1 MKRVIIS
8 SSMKSKANDTSISKV
23 TINCGMYGFPDLPL
37 DPPEDNSWDVLD
49 DECDVIEL
57 PFDIDIII
65 DTDGTWMYVDETFSW
80 AECKSRKDGDWY
92 TDDDYNVYIGDK
104 MDIVENVDELLEPL
118 LPSEPGPYHISGTAE
133 LVYLIDGIYIQEGN
147 YPDSDEGIGYSYIE
161 DICTDAAEVQFDSR
175 TSKITNFKI
184 TKQ

>member
-1 MKRVIIS
+1 MKRVTIRS
-8 SSMKSKANDTSISKV
+8 NMKSKTKDAPVSQV
-23 TINCGMYGFPDLPL
+23 TINCGMYDCPDLPL
-37 DPPEDNSWDVLD
+37 DPPEDNSWEELE

-65 DTDGTWMYVDETFSW
+65 DTDGSWIYVDETCSW
-80 AECKSRKDGDWY
+80 AECAYTRSGDWY
-92 TDDDYNVYIGDK
+92 TDGNYSIHIGNN

-118 LPSEPGPYHISGTAE
+118 LPSEPGAYHISGTAE
-133 LVYLIDGIYIQEGN
+133 LVYLIEGVYIKEGN

-161 DICTDAAEVQFDSR
+161 DICTDTAEVQFDSR
-175 TSKITNFKI
+175 TSKITDFKI